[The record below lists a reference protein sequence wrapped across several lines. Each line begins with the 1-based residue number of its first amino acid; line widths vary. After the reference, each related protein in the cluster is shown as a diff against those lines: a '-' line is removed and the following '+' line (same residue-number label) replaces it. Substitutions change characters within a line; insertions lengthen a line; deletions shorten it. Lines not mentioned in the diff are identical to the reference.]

1 MSCMLHLWLNPHYR
15 LWNFPPIPFIQ
26 HRKHATGW
34 ALSCLVEQ
42 HLWNHEVELKSIKC
56 SFKRH
61 IFMVSFS
68 WEQQLHGKDWKDTHV
83 VLPCLH
89 CLQQVSKDVE
99 QLGCPVLVIT
109 NGLLW
114 YPDYIMQ
121 NLLTMAVDRKRIRE
135 TCTEVDWIHTPW
147 LLHDSMTTMNW
158 TCPVAVGR
166 HIRQMSGDVQRPGSD
181 ESAKLHN
188 GCGRLEDLLWFFLK
202 VCLTLTILLY

>member
-1 MSCMLHLWLNPHYR
+1 ML
-15 LWNFPPIPFIQ
+15 IQ
-26 HRKHATGW
+26 
-34 ALSCLVEQ
+34 
-42 HLWNHEVELKSIKC
+42 
-56 SFKRH
+56 RH
-61 IFMVSFS
+61 IFMVSFT
-68 WEQQLHGKDWKDTHV
+68 WEQQLHGKDWKDTHFA
-83 VLPCLH
+83 LPCLH

-114 YPDYIMQ
+114 YPDYILR
-121 NLLTMAVDRKRIRE
+121 NLLTMAVDLKRIRE